1 MFTLAGPEGNSM
13 GNPLERRRL
22 FKADPSG
29 TGDPEDE
36 VDLLLAGENPP
47 EDDPPE
53 VLVIEPTQEEVD
65 EFLATYVYTEEQ
77 AALAELAQSG
87 GEDSEVAW
95 EVLMDSLTASFAL
108 HMLDQFN
115 AL

>member
-1 MFTLAGPEGNSM
+1 M

-36 VDLLLAGENPP
+36 VDPLLVGEAPP

-65 EFLATYVYTEEQ
+65 EFLAN
-77 AALAELAQSG
+77 
-87 GEDSEVAW
+87 
-95 EVLMDSLTASFAL
+95 L
-108 HMLDQFN
+108 HL
-115 AL
+115 